1 MRTTGKVLDIGGTI
15 CLLVTSL
22 LAFAICLEMVY
33 RVAGFWG
40 VVVGFAVAPVT
51 FLALP
56 WYALF
61 AYGELDALL
70 LGYGGLLIF
79 LPVKFLGQVLSEA
92 PQPVVLKQVNS
103 GVSIIPVRGENME
116 TSEHPKCFFCGRSV
130 FPFPMSAAERA
141 TINQSQFIN
150 FSDRLAALEHGEITI
165 ELLCKQIANM
175 CGICQTLM
183 VGISS
188 RNDSMELQE
197 RIRKEMQ
204 NLHSELT
211 HVA

>member
-1 MRTTGKVLDIGGTI
+1 MRTTGKILDIGGTT

-22 LAFAICLEMVY
+22 LAFAICLEIVY
-33 RVAGFWG
+33 RMAGFWG
-40 VVVGFAVAPVT
+40 VVIGFAIAPVT

-61 AYGELDALL
+61 VYGELDALL
-70 LGYGGLLIF
+70 LGYGGLVIF
-79 LPVKFLGQVLSEA
+79 LPMKFLGQVLSEA
-92 PQPVVLKQVNS
+92 PQPVVLKQVDS
-103 GVSIIPVRGENME
+103 GVTIIPVRGENME
-116 TSEHPKCFFCGRSV
+116 THPKCFFCGRNVS
-130 FPFPMSAAERA
+130 PFPVPAAERA
-141 TINQSQFIN
+141 TIDQSQFIN

-165 ELLCKQIANM
+165 ELLCQQIANM
-175 CGICQTLM
+175 CGMCQTLM

-188 RNDSMELQE
+188 RNDSLELQE

-204 NLHSELT
+204 NLHSGLA